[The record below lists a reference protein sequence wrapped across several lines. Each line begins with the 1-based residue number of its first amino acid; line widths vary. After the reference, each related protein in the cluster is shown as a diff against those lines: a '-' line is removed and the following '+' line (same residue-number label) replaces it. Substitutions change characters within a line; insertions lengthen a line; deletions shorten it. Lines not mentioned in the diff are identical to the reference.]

1 MFFFAKIITILIYTF
16 IACILFISNLATM
29 VYDSNHND
37 ITIVNFIIYML
48 IIIIPTILLLL
59 NIYFT
64 IKTTKCN
71 IIYPLKILVSSS
83 IFVLSIIFLNSIN
96 FKLMNF
102 KVYYA
107 TYSLYNYI
115 ISLFRDYLFLFILVL
130 LISLIFLLTN
140 IIIKKEV

>member
-140 IIIKKEV
+140 IIIKKDV